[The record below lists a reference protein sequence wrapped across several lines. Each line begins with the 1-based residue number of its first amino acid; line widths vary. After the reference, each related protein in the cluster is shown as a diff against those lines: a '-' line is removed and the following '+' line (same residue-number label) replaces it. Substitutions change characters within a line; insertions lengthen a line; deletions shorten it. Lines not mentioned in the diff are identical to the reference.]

1 MSLPTGS
8 SVGVQIICTGKRN
21 LPVVKQD
28 EESVSDRM
36 KHGTAVHK
44 FLEDVFVACRTPP
57 EGGFILGRQGTID
70 ACLDKMDDGESKD
83 FCKILDP
90 HAIIPAGMVQAE
102 AAYAYRVGDGHVVHL
117 GVGLNRQYGV
127 DGATH
132 IPATADCVFVV
143 ERDGVLHW
151 GVGDYKV
158 TDSDLWAPP
167 PQKSGQLKFLGMC
180 VMKLKQLDH
189 IILQTIRI
197 SGSGKHYVEEWVMDQ
212 FECDAFEKQLRHS
225 LTAPPVLVEGAHCQ
239 ACNAFQVC
247 PAKTS
252 MIRGAFAEA
261 DKKEMSL
268 TITEENAAAFVQRL
282 EDLEDL
288 LDFYRKEVKEYAK
301 NFPVQMPNGDVYGPK
316 RKSYRGVTDPQEAW
330 AYLEDKYGKEKA
342 DRILVVKKTMKVE
355 DFTAVL
361 GQKEAD
367 ACLRRLE
374 EMGLAQTRIT
384 NNVGLIKNHKRLKS
398 GA

>member
-21 LPVVKQD
+21 LPQVKQD

-44 FLEDVFVACRTPP
+44 FLEDIFMFRKDPALVWELAIAAALANMP
-57 EGGFILGRQGTID
+57 E
-70 ACLDKMDDGESKD
+70 GESKD
-83 FCKILDP
+83 FCKIIDP
-90 HAIIPAGMVQAE
+90 SAIIPNGMVQAE
-102 AAYAYRVGDGHVVHL
+102 SAYAYRVSDGHVVHL
-117 GVGLNRQYGV
+117 GAGLSRQYGV

-132 IPATADCVFVV
+132 IPATADCVCLVD
-143 ERDGVLHW
+143 RNGVSHW
-151 GVGDYKV
+151 CVGDYKV

-167 PQKSGQLKFLGMC
+167 PQKSGQLKFLGLC
-180 VMKLKQLDH
+180 VMKLKKLDH
-189 IILQTIRI
+189 VILQTIRI
-197 SGSGKHYVEEWVMDQ
+197 SGSGKHYVDEWTMDQ

-239 ACNAFQVC
+239 ACNAFKVC

-252 MIRGAFAEA
+252 MIAGALEESDKAEMA
-261 DKKEMSL
+261 LE
-268 TITEENAAAFVQRL
+268 ITEQNAPAFVQRL

-288 LDFYRKEVKEYAK
+288 LGFYREQVKEYAK

-316 RKSYRGVTDPQEAW
+316 RKTYRSVTDPDGAW
-330 AYLEDKYGKEKA
+330 KHIAAKHGEDKA
-342 DRILVVKKTMKVE
+342 NRIMCTKKSMKVE

-367 ACLRRLE
+367 STLKHLE
-374 EMGLAQTRIT
+374 EIGLATTRVT
-384 NNVGLIKNHKRLKS
+384 NNVGLIKNQKRLKS
-398 GA
+398 A